1 MPVQRGTGFTP
12 QRSGSA
18 SSKPEGESRQDG
30 LSRRKSSTRQHARE
44 HDHKLQRSIFA
55 SHRRNR
61 KYTPPIRGG
70 AGYGRSTRHGMP
82 GSPKRT
88 RPDCPY
94 SASQLDLIHLQDDR
108 IALGL
113 GILSE
118 VEIVQLTPQELSD
131 TIEIYRRYVL
141 DANLRACLEDEID
154 SLYQDGSIS

>member
-1 MPVQRGTGFTP
+1 
-12 QRSGSA
+12 
-18 SSKPEGESRQDG
+18 
-30 LSRRKSSTRQHARE
+30 
-44 HDHKLQRSIFA
+44 
-55 SHRRNR
+55 
-61 KYTPPIRGG
+61 
-70 AGYGRSTRHGMP
+70 MP

-141 DANLRACLEDEID
+141 DANLRARCLEDEID
-154 SLYQDGSIS
+154 SLYQDGSISSAETPDVS